1 MGTLFSALDIA
12 RSGLAVAQIQLDTA
26 GHNIANVNKE
36 GFSRQR
42 VELLSRFPLIT
53 PFGQIGRGVGV
64 GRITRL
70 RDVFLD
76 GLFRRQNPGLTS
88 AELQAEFLGRVEDI
102 FLEPG
107 PNGLSGRINRF
118 FDSLSE
124 LANNVEELPV
134 RQSVVNE
141 AQALA
146 SLFRE
151 TTSRLNELRTN
162 ANEEVINLV
171 PQINSLAERIAKLND
186 QIRTTE
192 VTGQP
197 ANDLR
202 DARDLLLD
210 KLSGLVNI
218 TVRERTDGQLDVL
231 IAGDSLVNGNFIRE
245 IQAVINPALDPE
257 RNDLVEI
264 QFVDNGSIVGAQNG
278 ELFAAMK
285 IRDFDIPAV
294 DTRIDQMAA
303 TIIEQINLIHSSAR
317 GILNYSGTITGTNA
331 VTGPGVPL
339 DLAGLPFPV
348 GTGSLDFAVYDAAGA
363 LVSTTNI
370 AITAGVTDLAT
381 LAAAISATD
390 ANITATVTAGNTLD
404 ITTAGGFSF
413 SVANDTS
420 GAFTALGTNGL
431 FTGFD
436 GRTIQINVDILNSPG
451 LLGTGFDPDPLA
463 TGDNRAALAMADVRN
478 GLFLDGGT
486 SSISD
491 FYETTIVQIG
501 IDTRANLD
509 TLEIERTFV
518 DNFQRRRQSVSGVSI
533 DEEVTFL
540 LQFQRAFE
548 ASARVITVTDR
559 MLDALLAMAR

>member
-12 RSGLAVAQIQLDTA
+12 RSGLAAAQIQLDTA

-42 VELLSRFPLIT
+42 VELLSRFPLNT
-53 PFGQIGRGVGV
+53 PSGQIGRGVSV

-70 RDVFLD
+70 RDGFLD

-88 AELQAEFLGRVEDI
+88 AEFQAEFLGRVEDI

-124 LANNVEELPV
+124 LSNNVEELPV

-146 SLFRE
+146 TLFRE
-151 TTSRLNELRTN
+151 TTTRLNTLRTN
-162 ANEEVINLV
+162 ANDELKNFV
-171 PQINSLAERIAKLND
+171 PQINSLAERIATLND
-186 QIRTTE
+186 QINTSE

-202 DARDLLLD
+202 DDRDLLLD
-210 KLSGLVNI
+210 ELSGLVNI
-218 TVRERTDGQLDVL
+218 TSRERSDGQLDVL
-231 IAGDSLVNGNFIRE
+231 IAGDSLVNGNFIRAIE
-245 IQAVINPALDPE
+245 AVSNPALDPE

-264 QFVDNGSIVGAQNG
+264 RFVDNGSLVGAQNG
-278 ELFAAMK
+278 EMFAAQK

-294 DTRIDQMAA
+294 DARIDQMAA
-303 TIIEQINLIHSSAR
+303 TIIEQINLIHSSAH
-317 GILNYSGTITGTNA
+317 GIQNYSGTVTGTNA
-331 VTGPGVPL
+331 VSGAGVPL
-339 DLAGLPFPV
+339 DTAGLPFTV
-348 GTGSLDFAVYDAAGA
+348 STGSFDFSVYDATGA

-370 AITAGVTDLAT
+370 AVTAGATDLAT
-381 LAAAISATD
+381 LAASISATD
-390 ANITATVTAGNTLD
+390 ANITATVTAGNTLQ

-413 SVANDTS
+413 STASDTS
-420 GAFTALGTNGL
+420 GALTALGTNGL

-436 GRTIQINVDILNSPG
+436 GRTIQINQDILNNPA

-463 TGDNRAALAMADVRN
+463 TGDNTAALALADVRN
-478 GLFLDGGT
+478 GLFLDSGSAT
-486 SSISD
+486 ISD
-491 FYETTIVQIG
+491 FYETTIVRIG

-509 TLEIERTFV
+509 TLAVEQTFV
-518 DNFQRRRQSVSGVSI
+518 ENFQRRRQAVSGVSI

-548 ASARVITVTDR
+548 GSARIVTVADR
-559 MLDALLAMAR
+559 MLDSLMAMAR